1 MYAMV
6 IEDFGGPE
14 AFRLSD
20 LPTPE
25 PGASEV
31 RVRIA
36 YTSVNPADWKTR
48 RGMLA
53 KYITY
58 QFPFVLGFDLSGT
71 VDAVGEGVS
80 RFKVGDRVFG
90 TSRQG
95 QGLNGS
101 YAQYAVAAEP
111 MLTPLPEAVSL
122 AEAACL
128 PTAGTTALG
137 GLLDVGNLQPGQ
149 TVLINGGAGGVGTI
163 AIQIARHVG
172 VRVLTTCSASNADY
186 VRSLGADY
194 AIDYHNEDVVA
205 QVRGICPDGVD
216 LVLDSVG
223 LGTLLPRATELVRR
237 GGTFV
242 EIETLI
248 SQASEAQVGAAAEK
262 GVRIVSNMMA
272 IGNLPAQLQRLG
284 EMAGTGAI
292 KAALT
297 DVLPLSDV
305 AEAHGRIEGGH
316 VRGKIAIEVEGE
328 R

>member
-14 AFRLSD
+14 TFRLAE
-20 LPTPE
+20 LPTPA
-25 PGASEV
+25 PDAGEV

-58 QFPFVLGFDLSGT
+58 QFPFILGFDMSGT

-80 RFKVGDRVFG
+80 RFKIGDRVFG
-90 TSRQG
+90 MSRQG
-95 QGLNGS
+95 QGFNGS
-101 YAQYAVAAEP
+101 YAQYSIVAEP
-111 MLTPLPEAVSL
+111 MLTPLPEGVSL

-128 PTAGTTALG
+128 PTAGTTAVG

-172 VRVLTTCSASNADY
+172 ARVLTTCSASNADY
-186 VRSLGADY
+186 VRSLGAEH
-194 AIDYHNEDVVA
+194 AIDYRNDDVVA

-216 LVLDSVG
+216 LVLDAVG

-248 SQASEAQVGAAAEK
+248 SQASQAQVSEAAEK
-262 GVRIVSNMMA
+262 GVRIVSNMIA
-272 IGNLPAQLQRLG
+272 IGNLPAQLKRLG
-284 EMAGTGAI
+284 DMAAAGAI
-292 KAALT
+292 KAPLN
-297 DVLPLSDV
+297 DVLPLSDM
-305 AEAHGRIEGGH
+305 AEAHERIEGGH